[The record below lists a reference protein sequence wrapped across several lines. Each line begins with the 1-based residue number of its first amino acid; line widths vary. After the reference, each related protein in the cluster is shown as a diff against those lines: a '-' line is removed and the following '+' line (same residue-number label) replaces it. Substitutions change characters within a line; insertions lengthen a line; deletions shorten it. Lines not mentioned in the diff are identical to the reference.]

1 LSAGIDRVRAI
12 MRRLRDPERGC
23 AWDLAQDFASI
34 APHTIEE
41 AYEVVDAIE
50 RSDLDALRD
59 ELGDLLLQVV
69 YHAQMAAE
77 QDRFDFDDVCE
88 ALADKLVRRHPH
100 VFGDTQVESAAER
113 ERLWEAAKATERA
126 EKGEADASALD
137 GVTLG
142 LPALVR
148 AHKIQKRA
156 ARVGFDWPDPQGA
169 EDKVREEVAE
179 VAIADGPEAV
189 EAEIGDLLF
198 AVVNLA
204 RHRGVHAETALR
216 KATRRFEQRFR
227 AVEERVA
234 AEGQAPQEVEPD
246 RLEAH
251 WDAVKR
257 EDR

>member
-1 LSAGIDRVRAI
+1 MSSGIDRVRAI
-12 MRRLRDPERGC
+12 MAQLRDPERGC
-23 AWDLAQDFASI
+23 AWDRAQNFASI

-41 AYEVVDAIE
+41 AYEVADAIE
-50 RSDLDALRD
+50 RSDLDGLRD

-77 QDRFDFDDVCE
+77 QGRFDFDDVCDT
-88 ALADKLVRRHPH
+88 LADKLVRRHPH

-113 ERLWEAAKATERA
+113 ERLWEAAKAAERA
-126 EKGEADASALD
+126 DKGEADASALD

-156 ARVGFDWPDPQGA
+156 ERVGFDWPDPQGA

-179 VAIADGPEAV
+179 VAGADEPEAV
-189 EAEIGDLLF
+189 EGEIGDLLF

-234 AEGQAPQEVEPD
+234 AEGQAPQEVELD

-257 EDR
+257 EGW